1 MTCQAQVSRENRP
14 RGKSM
19 SHSVIT
25 PPQQG
30 PEPASPRPA
39 PAPPGLAPPARPGT
53 LLRLGLGLT
62 TAGLLWLSYFPVACG
77 WLAWVALV
85 PLLML
90 VRSPARPRAVYFP
103 AWVA

>member
-1 MTCQAQVSRENRP
+1 
-14 RGKSM
+14 M
-19 SHSVIT
+19 SHPVIT
-25 PPQQG
+25 QPQHG
-30 PEPASPRPA
+30 PEPVPDLPDIAL
-39 PAPPGLAPPARPGT
+39 PPRPGT

-85 PLLML
+85 PFLML

-103 AWVA
+103 AWAAGLAFFWPALQWMRVADE